1 MRENN
6 SAVTHAVLGQ
16 EGFATSQANCLRV
29 LWAAP
34 LSVADQPTLY
44 HRHTLSIARYYG
56 EEMTE
61 DTLTDPLNA
70 LDLRNRNITSIA
82 DGGLGC
88 YTMQTVVLSTSN
100 VNVARLRQA
109 ALLAL
114 LK

>member
-1 MRENN
+1 MQFWGRRGLQRRKQI
-6 SAVTHAVLGQ
+6 AFVFFG
-16 EGFATSQANCLRV
+16 
-29 LWAAP
+29 P
-34 LSVADQPTLY
+34 LSPLSAADQPTP
-44 HRHTLSIARYYG
+44 HRRNTLSIARYYG

-61 DTLTDPLNA
+61 DSLTDPLNA

-88 YTMQTVVLSTSN
+88 YTMQTVMMSTSN